1 MHCELEPLIIALI
14 SDKPMSAPL
23 PSTAPSGADLPAILS
38 IAPELAERI
47 ARYGAQAEGAFSP
60 NTIRA
65 FRSDVQIFVAWCSA
79 RGVPPLPASPET
91 VAAFVRDMAVQPLPD
106 RKGRPQPDPTDPTG
120 FRTRK
125 SATIR
130 RCVSSIDHLHRAAEL
145 SPPGATNAVR
155 LAVRALNRAKGT
167 RQRQAKPMRLPQL
180 RAALD
185 RMGASLIDL
194 RDAALLGAAYDTGA
208 RGSELGA
215 LRLADVESEPDGS
228 GSVLIRRSKTDQ
240 EGEGS
245 VRYLSADTMAR
256 IAAWREA
263 ARLEPDAFL
272 FPPLSNRGEREHL
285 SADDVRAIIKRR
297 VGTSY
302 SAHSTRVGAAQ
313 DARAAG
319 ASTGALQSAYGWK
332 SDRMPARYTERLA
345 AQDNAAAAL
354 ARAQGR

>member
-1 MHCELEPLIIALI
+1 
-14 SDKPMSAPL
+14 MSAPV
-23 PSTAPSGADLPAILS
+23 PASVPLPAITGVS
-38 IAPELAERI
+38 GELADRLT
-47 ARYGAQAEGAFSP
+47 RYAAQAEGAFSA
-60 NTIRA
+60 NTVRA
-65 FRSDVQIFVAWCSA
+65 IRSDTALFSAWCAERGLSA
-79 RGVPPLPASPET
+79 LPADPET
-91 VAAFVRDMAVQPLPD
+91 VAAFVDDM
-106 RKGRPQPDPTDPTG
+106 GE
-120 FRTRK
+120 TRK
-125 SATIR
+125 PATVSR
-130 RCVSSIDHLHRAAEL
+130 YVSSLAHMHRAADL
-145 SPPGATNAVR
+145 APPTASNAVR
-155 LAVRALNRAKGT
+155 LALRRLRRAKGT

-185 RMGASLIDL
+185 RMGTSLIDL

-285 SADDVRAIIKRR
+285 SADDVRERIKRR

-319 ASTGALQSAYGWK
+319 ASTGALMTAYGWR